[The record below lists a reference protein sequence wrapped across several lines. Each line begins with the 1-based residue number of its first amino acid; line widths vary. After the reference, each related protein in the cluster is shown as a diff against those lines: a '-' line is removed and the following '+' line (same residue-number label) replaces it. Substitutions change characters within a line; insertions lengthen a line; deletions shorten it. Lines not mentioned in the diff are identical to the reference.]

1 MDLTK
6 LLLILQIV
14 IKVIEML
21 IGAGLIKARE
31 APKIAAEIVKAM
43 LTADDDDTPT

>member
-6 LLLILQIV
+6 LLLILNIV

-21 IGAGLIKARE
+21 LGAGLIKAKE
-31 APKIAAEIVKAM
+31 APKVAAEIVKA
-43 LTADDDDTPT
+43 LLISDDDTPPT